1 MENEEMLEQQMID
14 DINDNCLDE
23 MVKDTIKKV
32 DSMPFGIT
40 DEEIDSQE
48 IIEEI
53 NVRDG
58 EENDS
63 TTKNW

>member
-1 MENEEMLEQQMID
+1 MENEEMIEQQMID

-23 MVKDTIKKV
+23 MVKDTIKKI

-40 DEEIDSQE
+40 DEEIDNQE

-53 NVRDG
+53 NVKVG

-63 TTKNW
+63 TTKN

>member
-1 MENEEMLEQQMID
+1 MENEETLEQQMID

-23 MVKDTIKKV
+23 IVKDTIKKV

-53 NVRDG
+53 NVKVG

-63 TTKNW
+63 TTKN

>member
-23 MVKDTIKKV
+23 IVKDTIKKV

-53 NVRDG
+53 NVKVG

-63 TTKNW
+63 TTKN